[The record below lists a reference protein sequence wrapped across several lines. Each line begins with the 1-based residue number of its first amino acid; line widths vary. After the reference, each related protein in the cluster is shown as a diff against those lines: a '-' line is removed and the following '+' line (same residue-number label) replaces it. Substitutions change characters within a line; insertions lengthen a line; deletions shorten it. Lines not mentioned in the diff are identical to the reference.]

1 MLWCIDNSKKCVIL
15 TADKEARMLF
25 DEIIPLL
32 DNDLNEPKYNQLARQ
47 IETYLKKH
55 SVPPGTR
62 LPSERFLAQ
71 RMGISPVTIGRSLNE
86 LVRRGVLERKVGSG
100 TYMAEHCRIQSVGI
114 LCHEPAQI
122 SDYYIGNVLSAIHE
136 YFLDS
141 KIDLL
146 SLVRRPES
154 YVSTLHKY
162 QLDGIIVLAAQKEF
176 VPTIRQLR
184 DSKIPIVTIGVTF
197 PELADLGFGTDH
209 QAISCQATNYLIR
222 KGYRRIGIL
231 SGMRYS
237 SSDVSE
243 RERGFSKAMYEA
255 GLPVDPDWIIHA
267 DTSGEDSQMT
277 ELRNLLSR
285 PNRPNALLLACH
297 TDSLLIYNLLREMN
311 LRIPEDISLVAF
323 DDPPYAQHLSPP
335 LTVFAQPILDFTR
348 QAARQ
353 LENMILHRPL
363 ETFGPSQAVLI
374 ERGSCMN
381 YNPDIK

>member
-1 MLWCIDNSKKCVIL
+1 
-15 TADKEARMLF
+15 
-25 DEIIPLL
+25 
-32 DNDLNEPKYNQLARQ
+32 
-47 IETYLKKH
+47 
-55 SVPPGTR
+55 
-62 LPSERFLAQ
+62 
-71 RMGISPVTIGRSLNE
+71 
-86 LVRRGVLERKVGSG
+86 
-100 TYMAEHCRIQSVGI
+100 
-114 LCHEPAQI
+114 
-122 SDYYIGNVLSAIHE
+122 
-136 YFLDS
+136 
-141 KIDLL
+141 
-146 SLVRRPES
+146 
-154 YVSTLHKY
+154 
-162 QLDGIIVLAAQKEF
+162 
-176 VPTIRQLR
+176 
-184 DSKIPIVTIGVTF
+184 
-197 PELADLGFGTDH
+197 
-209 QAISCQATNYLIR
+209 
-222 KGYRRIGIL
+222 
-231 SGMRYS
+231 MRYS